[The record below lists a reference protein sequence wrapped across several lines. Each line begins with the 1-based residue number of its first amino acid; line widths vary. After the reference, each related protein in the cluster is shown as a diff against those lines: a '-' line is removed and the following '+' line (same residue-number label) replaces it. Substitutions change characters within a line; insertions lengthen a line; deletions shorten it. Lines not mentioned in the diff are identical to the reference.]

1 MRRDKHFTIIR
12 GIFLALLITM
22 TPALG
27 MNARPAVALAATSSF
42 TVNSNADLPDADQGD
57 GICKASNNLCTL
69 RAAIMQANF
78 TAGADLITM
87 PAGIFLLTR
96 PGNDDADVLGDL
108 DITDDLTIQG
118 AGSSLT
124 IIDGNGAVTGD
135 RVFQMLSSAKSV
147 TISGLTIR
155 NGKRTNTFDEGGGLL
170 WDGNGSHLILSNVA
184 FENNAGYYGGGLFF
198 ELFRSGR
205 CGRY

>member
-1 MRRDKHFTIIR
+1 
-12 GIFLALLITM
+12 M
-22 TPALG
+22 TAQPA
-27 MNARPAVALAATSSF
+27 AALAATNTF

-78 TAGADLITM
+78 TAGAETITL
-87 PAGIFLLTR
+87 PAGVFQLTR
-96 PGNDDADVLGDL
+96 AGNDDVAVLGDL

-135 RVFQMLSSAKSV
+135 RVFQILSSAKSV

-155 NGKRTNTFDEGGGLL
+155 NGKRTNTFDEGGGLY
-170 WDGNGSHLILSNVA
+170 WDGNGSHLNLSNVV
-184 FENNAGYYGGGLFF
+184 FENNAGDYGGGLF
-198 ELFRSGR
+198 LNYSSSGR
-205 CGRY
+205 CGEP